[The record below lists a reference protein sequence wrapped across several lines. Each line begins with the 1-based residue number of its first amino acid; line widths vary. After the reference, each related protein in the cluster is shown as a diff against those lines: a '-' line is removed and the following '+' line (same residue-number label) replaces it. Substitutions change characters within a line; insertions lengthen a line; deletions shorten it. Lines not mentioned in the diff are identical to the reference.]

1 MNKASK
7 VEAILNA
14 WLKFIA
20 LEDYSKAKIPSKKVK
35 QSDVNLKGNRLFIGQ
50 DTFSELQKEVST
62 GQSSQ
67 EKIWALSFP
76 QICTQEEEKSS
87 RPLFSLDITSI
98 LQGEYQAEGWNIDE
112 LTLTEAGENLAT
124 FFKLD
129 DEEREQLNI
138 QNGLRHL
145 LNNIFELYFEE
156 TYENWMKSVSIPRS
170 SEIKELKRQPYLF
183 ELQNNQFSWNLR
195 SDLKDILKNYKDNQR
210 YWFRQKHPAYEY
222 LFGKPELPKDEVMYM
237 GAFPTNQP
245 PADSQLKALKHA
257 ETESITAVQGPPG
270 SGKTT
275 LILHVIAQQVVK
287 RAVHLIETGEDI
299 NNLTV
304 VSSTVNKAVTNLIE
318 KLDDYLKDKPLNE
331 KFLYLKGGSKANINS
346 SGGAKEQLQSAIID
360 YLDKNNFDENL
371 YNSVAE
377 EIKRIKSDL
386 TFQENNY
393 LNLRRQRALDES
405 EQPKLQA
412 KIQELELKLNNANAA
427 ITQFQRRAAQLELY
441 TELPID
447 IYQKIQDIFN
457 NAISQLP
464 GGNLSW
470 WRRLCLWVTRTTER
484 HIVTRT
490 ASKCKKYI
498 VQTID
503 TPFPVENPTSRS
515 ILVEQTRFVEE
526 RLDRAR
532 ELQGVQA
539 QLREN
544 SDNIIRFG
552 NERDETLKNLTALER
567 RLETQ
572 PKDFYSFFHE
582 DYHEEHKRLFELSRQ
597 FLNQHALRNREDVKR
612 ALTSYSNFFS
622 GNNKTPNTFA
632 KNSDDY
638 LRALSLIFPVIT
650 CTLQSVRNM
659 LPSVKECIDRTIVD
673 EAGMIPLHQTF
684 PLLVRSRN
692 AIIVGDPLQIEPI
705 ISLASQRRE
714 QYCKTAFLDCGLS
727 ETEYHCY
734 SPEQIECATTYH
746 RAAGASGE
754 EGDTGQ
760 GIRLIEH
767 YRCQRSI
774 IQYCNRIVGYGLE
787 VKTKPTSSPLGTN
800 LIAYHVE
807 GNIKAR
813 VNQQEVTAV
822 HELIKHLVNQ
832 GYSVE
837 DIGVISPFRVHAHTL
852 KDSLLKQF
860 PALRKDDKDSN
871 IGTIHTFQGSQK
883 KVIILSTKVCQPHDS
898 YSWINKRPNL
908 LNVAVSRAEELFI
921 LVGNL
926 YRLEKAG
933 GYTRR
938 LVEHIREHGVILEY
952 KTEEEIP
959 KQQPGSQPV
968 YDCNHLKVFQDA
980 IEQAEQELIIVT
992 PWIRGNEPKRFV
1004 NEIVSALERGVNI
1017 KLIYGFQGDEE
1028 NDNNDAQAEQNL
1040 RELLFQ
1046 YPGSLLIRLGQET
1059 QVEIRGTN
1067 EKILVCDTKFAVV
1080 GSWNWLSHPY
1090 RDACRK
1096 SLINKK
1102 VQIRQETSLQISE
1115 PLSILSIKERIAKL
1129 IPN

>member
-7 VEAILNA
+7 VEPILNA

-20 LEDYSKAKIPSKKVK
+20 LEDYSQAKISADKVK
-35 QSDVNLKGNRLFIGQ
+35 QRDVNLKGNRVFIEQ
-50 DTFSELQKEVST
+50 DTFSELQKEVNK

-67 EKIWALSFP
+67 ETLWALSFP
-76 QICTQEEEKSS
+76 QIRTQEEEKSYF
-87 RPLFSLDITSI
+87 RPLFTLDITSI
-98 LQGEYQAEGWNIDE
+98 LQGAYQAEGWNIDE
-112 LTLTEAGENLAT
+112 LKLTEAGENLAT
-124 FFKLD
+124 FIKLD

-145 LNNIFELYFEE
+145 LNNIFGLDFEE
-156 TYENWMKSVSIPRS
+156 TYENWIKSVSIPRS
-170 SEIKELKRQPYLF
+170 SENQEIKPQPYLF
-183 ELQNNQFSWNLR
+183 EFQGSQFYWNLR

-222 LFGKPELPKDEVMYM
+222 LFGKPELPKYKITYM
-237 GAFPTNQP
+237 GAFPTNS

-257 ETESITAVQGPPG
+257 QTETITAVQGPPG

-275 LILHVIAQQVVK
+275 LILHVIAQQAVK
-287 RAVHLIETGEDI
+287 RAIHLIETGEDI

-304 VSSTVNKAVTNLIE
+304 VSSTVNKAVTNVIE

-331 KFLYLKGGSKANINS
+331 KFLYLKGGSKANIDS
-346 SGGAKEQLQSAIID
+346 PGGAKEQLQSAILD
-360 YLDKNNFDENL
+360 YLEKNNFDENI
-371 YNSVAE
+371 YNDLAE

-386 TFQENNY
+386 TFHENNY
-393 LNLRRQRALDES
+393 LNLCRQRASDEAQ
-405 EQPKLQA
+405 QPQLQA
-412 KIQELELKLNNANAA
+412 KIQKLELELESANAA
-427 ITQFQRRAAQLELY
+427 IIQSERRARQLELY
-441 TELPID
+441 AQFPID
-447 IYQKIQDIFN
+447 IYQKIKIIFD
-457 NAISQLP
+457 NAILQLP
-464 GGNLSW
+464 RVNLPW
-470 WRRLCLWVTRTTER
+470 WRKLWLWVTRTTET

-490 ASKCKKYI
+490 ASRCQEYI
-498 VQTID
+498 LQTRD

-515 ILVEQTRFVEE
+515 ILVQQAGFIEG
-526 RLDRAR
+526 RLDKAR
-532 ELQGVQA
+532 ELQGVQV
-539 QLREN
+539 QLKEN

-552 NERDETLKNLTALER
+552 NERDETLRNLTALEG

-572 PKDFYSFFHE
+572 PKDFYSSFHE
-582 DYHEEHKRLFELSRQ
+582 DYHEEHKKLFELSRQ
-597 FLNQHALRNREDVKR
+597 FLNQHALRNKKDVKQ

-622 GNNKTPNTFA
+622 GNNQTPNTFA

-638 LRALSLIFPVIT
+638 LRVLSLIFPVIT

-727 ETEYHCY
+727 ETDYHCY

-754 EGDTGQ
+754 EGDTGE

-767 YRCQRSI
+767 YRCQPSI
-774 IQYCNRIVGYGLE
+774 IQYCDRIVGYGLE
-787 VKTKPTSSPLGTN
+787 VKTKPTSSPLETN

-807 GNIKAR
+807 GNIKGK
-813 VNQQEVTAV
+813 VNQQELTAV

-832 GYSVE
+832 GYSPE
-837 DIGVISPFRVHAHTL
+837 DIGVISPFRVHADAL
-852 KDSLLKQF
+852 KNSLLKQF
-860 PALRKDDKDSN
+860 PAMRKDDKDSN
-871 IGTIHTFQGSQK
+871 IGTIHNFQGSQK
-883 KVIILSTKVCQPHDS
+883 KVIILSTKVCQPLDN
-898 YSWINKRPNL
+898 YNWINKRPNL

-952 KTEEEIP
+952 KTEAEIP
-959 KQQPGSQPV
+959 EQQAGSQPV
-968 YDCNHLKVFQDA
+968 YDCNHLKLFQDA
-980 IEQAEQELIIVT
+980 IEQAEQELTIVT

-1004 NEIVSALERGVNI
+1004 NEIVS
-1017 KLIYGFQGDEE
+1017 
-1028 NDNNDAQAEQNL
+1028 
-1040 RELLFQ
+1040 
-1046 YPGSLLIRLGQET
+1046 
-1059 QVEIRGTN
+1059 
-1067 EKILVCDTKFAVV
+1067 CDLKQKMRF
-1080 GSWNWLSHPY
+1080 
-1090 RDACRK
+1090 
-1096 SLINKK
+1096 
-1102 VQIRQETSLQISE
+1102 
-1115 PLSILSIKERIAKL
+1115 
-1129 IPN
+1129 

>member
-20 LEDYSKAKIPSKKVK
+20 LEDYSKAKISSDAVK
-35 QSDVNLKGNRLFIGQ
+35 QQGVNLKANRVIIGQ
-50 DTFSELQKEVST
+50 ETFSELQKKVSK

-67 EKIWALSFP
+67 ETIWALSFP

-98 LQGEYQAEGWNIDE
+98 LQGEYQAEGWNINE

-145 LNNIFELYFEE
+145 LNNIFGLDFEE

-183 ELQNNQFSWNLR
+183 EFQNNQFSWNLR

-304 VSSTVNKAVTNLIE
+304 VSSTVNKAVTNVIE

-393 LNLRRQRALDES
+393 LNLRCQRASDEAQ
-405 EQPKLQA
+405 QPQLQA

-774 IQYCNRIVGYGLE
+774 IQYCNRIVGYELE

-807 GNIKAR
+807 GNIKGK

-822 HELIKHLVNQ
+822 DELIKHLVNQ
-832 GYSVE
+832 GYSPE
-837 DIGVISPFRVHAHTL
+837 DIGVISPFRVHADAL
-852 KDSLLKQF
+852 ENSLLKQF
-860 PALRKDDKDSN
+860 PRLRRNDN

-883 KVIILSTKVCQPHDS
+883 KVIILSTKVCQPLDN
-898 YSWINKRPNL
+898 YNWINKRPNL

-1028 NDNNDAQAEQNL
+1028 NDNNDAQSEQNL

>member
-1 MNKASK
+1 MNKTSK

-14 WLKFIA
+14 WLEFIA
-20 LEDYSKAKIPSKKVK
+20 LDDYNKAKISPDAIK
-35 QSDVNLKGNRLFIGQ
+35 QQGVNLKGNHVIIGQ
-50 DTFSELQKEVST
+50 DTFSELQQEVNK

-67 EKIWALSFP
+67 ETVWVLSFP
-76 QICTQEEEKSS
+76 KIRIKEEGTSYF

-98 LQGEYQAEGWNIDE
+98 LQGGYQTEGWNIDE
-112 LTLTEAGENLAT
+112 LQLTEAGENLAK
-124 FFKLD
+124 FINLD

-145 LNNIFELYFEE
+145 LNNIFGLDFEE

-170 SEIKELKRQPYLF
+170 SEIKEIKPQPYLF
-183 ELQNNQFSWNLR
+183 QFQGSQFSWNLR
-195 SDLKDILKNYKDNQR
+195 SDLKDILKNYQDNQR

-222 LFGKPELPKDEVMYM
+222 LFGKPELPKCEVTYM
-237 GAFPTNQP
+237 GAFPTNS

-257 ETESITAVQGPPG
+257 QTETITAVQGPPG

-287 RAVHLIETGEDI
+287 RAIHLIETGEDI

-304 VSSTVNKAVTNLIE
+304 VSSTVKKAVTNVIE

-331 KFLYLKGGSKANINS
+331 KFLYLKGGSKDNIDS
-346 SGGAKEQLQSAIID
+346 SGGAQEQLQSAIID
-360 YLDKNNFDENL
+360 YLEKNNFEENT
-371 YNSVAE
+371 YNFLAE
-377 EIKRIKSDL
+377 QIKRIKSDL

-393 LNLRRQRALDES
+393 LNLRRQRSSDEA
-405 EQPKLQA
+405 EQPLLQA
-412 KIQELELKLNNANAA
+412 KIQELEVELNNTNAA
-427 ITQFQRRAAQLELY
+427 ITQSQRRAAQLELY

-447 IYQKIQDIFN
+447 IYQKIKVIFN

-464 GGNLSW
+464 GVNLPW
-470 WRRLCLWVTRTTER
+470 WRKLWLWVTRTTET
-484 HIVTRT
+484 HIVKKT
-490 ASKCKKYI
+490 ASRCQEYI
-498 VQTID
+498 LQTID
-503 TPFPVENPTSRS
+503 TPFPVENPSSRS

-526 RLDRAR
+526 RLDQAR

-539 QLREN
+539 QLKEN
-544 SDNIIRFG
+544 SDKIIRFG
-552 NERDETLKNLTALER
+552 NERDETLRNLTALER

-572 PKDFYSFFHE
+572 PKDFYSSFHE

-597 FLNQHALRNREDVKR
+597 FLNQHALRNKEDVKR

-638 LRALSLIFPVIT
+638 LKALSLIFPVIT

-727 ETEYHCY
+727 ETDYHCY

-754 EGDTGQ
+754 EGDAGE
-760 GIRLIEH
+760 GITLIEH
-767 YRCQRSI
+767 YRCQPSI
-774 IQYCNRIVGYGLE
+774 IQYCNHIVGYELK
-787 VKTKPTSSPLGTN
+787 VKTKPTSSALETN

-807 GNIKAR
+807 GNIKGK

-832 GYSVE
+832 GYSSE
-837 DIGVISPFRVHAHTL
+837 EIGVISPFRVHADAL
-852 KDSLLKQF
+852 ENSLLKQF
-860 PALRKDDKDSN
+860 PAMRKDDKNYN
-871 IGTIHTFQGSQK
+871 IGTIHNFQGSQK
-883 KVIILSTKVCQPHDS
+883 KVIILSTKVCQPLDN
-898 YSWINKRPNL
+898 YNWINKRPNL

-933 GYTRR
+933 SYTRR
-938 LVEHIREHGVILEY
+938 LVEHIREYGVILEY
-952 KTEEEIP
+952 KTEAEIP
-959 KQQPGSQPV
+959 EEQPGSQPV
-968 YDCNHLKVFQDA
+968 YDCKHLQVFQDA
-980 IEQAEQELIIVT
+980 IAQAEQELTIVT

-1004 NEIVSALERGVNI
+1004 HEIVSALERGV
-1017 KLIYGFQGDEE
+1017 KVKVIYGFQGDEE

-1040 RELLFQ
+1040 RELFSQTL
-1046 YPGSLLIRLGQET
+1046 P
-1059 QVEIRGTN
+1059 
-1067 EKILVCDTKFAVV
+1067 
-1080 GSWNWLSHPY
+1080 SHP
-1090 RDACRK
+1090 
-1096 SLINKK
+1096 
-1102 VQIRQETSLQISE
+1102 
-1115 PLSILSIKERIAKL
+1115 
-1129 IPN
+1129 